1 MKMCAAVLAVS
12 ALLLS
17 LPARTSAAGSLT
29 GYVSDRTCATSS
41 ADKSA
46 AEWIQPAA
54 FESCV
59 KKCVKEGSEAV
70 FLTEDNKIL
79 TFDAASKQKMS
90 EYLGKK
96 VSVTGNVKD
105 GNLSVDSIK
114 VLKLK

>member
-1 MKMCAAVLAVS
+1 MCAAVLAVT

-17 LPARTSAAGSLT
+17 LQARTSAAASLT

-41 ADKSA
+41 ADKKSA
-46 AEWIQPAA
+46 AEWIKPAA